1 MSATENDLW
10 QVKLSEGCVVDM
22 TLDEI
27 ETAFNAG
34 RIHAAT
40 SVLPPGDFR
49 WTTLGEAAG
58 LDDDAG
64 RYEEPAVPYSIAPLA
79 MDTGSGAPLDDAMDI
94 DFESAAGL
102 PPKRKSRGVFGKV
115 VGVGL
120 LFAVLIGAGIGGGAY
135 AARPA
140 EFKAKVASVR
150 DRLTHRGSDPVA
162 AAAAPAPVKE
172 AAPPPQAAPP
182 PPAPVPPPAAT
193 TAAPAPSPQPTVAA
207 ASQPPTS
214 NTTSVNSLPDAKSKK
229 AAKKKR

>member
-1 MSATENDLW
+1 
-10 QVKLSEGCVVDM
+10 M

-34 RIHAAT
+34 RIGASS

-79 MDTGSGAPLDDAMDI
+79 MDTGSGAPFEDAMDV

-102 PPKRKSRGVFGKV
+102 PPKKKSGGIFGKV

-140 EFKAKVASVR
+140 EFKAKVATLR
-150 DRLTHRGSDPVA
+150 DRITHRGAEPV
-162 AAAAPAPVKE
+162 AAAAPAPPPAKE
-172 AAPPPQAAPP
+172 AAPPPQAAPVAP
-182 PPAPVPPPAAT
+182 PPPAT

-207 ASQPPTS
+207 ASLPTTS
-214 NTTSVNSLPDAKSKK
+214 TTTSVNSLPDAKGKK
-229 AAKKKR
+229 TAKKKH